1 MLTGRSR
8 FFDRSTY
15 QRLTRNIDY
24 LPDSPRCHDRQL
36 TPCAVPPH
44 HVTDWL
50 AVLLWASVIF
60 FFSTDLFSSDNTS
73 FIVGSLLSSLVP
85 GLSTQDVEFFHVVVR
100 KLGHFSEYFIFT
112 VLLVRALR
120 NDNGGEIKARHLLI
134 SIAIAT
140 LYAISDEFHQSFVR
154 SRSRQRRRRANRH
167 VRWNLGN
174 ILVSS
179 AKPRQKLGPTG

>member
-1 MLTGRSR
+1 MSR
-8 FFDRSTY
+8 QATNALRGS
-15 QRLTRNIDY
+15 
-24 LPDSPRCHDRQL
+24 
-36 TPCAVPPH
+36 PPH

-120 NDNGGEIKARHLLI
+120 NDNGGQIKARHVLI

-154 SRSRQRRRRANRH
+154 SRSPSAIDVLIDMCGGISGIFWSHLRNRDKNSAPPGSWFPYL
-167 VRWNLGN
+167 VRSQAEKNLDNLGTN
-174 ILVSS
+174 RED
-179 AKPRQKLGPTG
+179 K

>member
-1 MLTGRSR
+1 MSR
-8 FFDRSTY
+8 QATNALRGS
-15 QRLTRNIDY
+15 
-24 LPDSPRCHDRQL
+24 
-36 TPCAVPPH
+36 PPH

-73 FIVGSLLSSLVP
+73 FIVGSLISALVP
-85 GLSTQDVEFFHVVVR
+85 GLSTQAVEFFHAVVR

-120 NDNGGEIKARHLLI
+120 NDNGGKIKSRHLLI
-134 SIAIAT
+134 SIAIAS

-154 SRSRQRRRRANRH
+154 SRSASAVDVLIDMCGGISGIFWSHLRNRDKNSAPPDSWFPYLVH
-167 VRWNLGN
+167 TQAEKNLDNLGTN
-174 ILVSS
+174 RED
-179 AKPRQKLGPTG
+179 K

>member
-1 MLTGRSR
+1 MSR
-8 FFDRSTY
+8 QATD
-15 QRLTRNIDY
+15 
-24 LPDSPRCHDRQL
+24 
-36 TPCAVPPH
+36 AVRGSPPH

-73 FIVGSLLSSLVP
+73 VIVGSLLSSLVP
-85 GLSTQDVEFFHVVVR
+85 GLSTQDVKFFHVVVR

-120 NDNGGEIKARHLLI
+120 NDNGGEIKSRHLLI
-134 SIAIAT
+134 SIAIAS

-154 SRSRQRRRRANRH
+154 SRSASAVDVLIDMCGGISGIFWSHLRNRDKNSAPPDS
-167 VRWNLGN
+167 WFPYLISSQAEKNLDNLGTN
-174 ILVSS
+174 RED
-179 AKPRQKLGPTG
+179 K